1 LRTRSLDVRL
11 RLLAARIHKYHL
23 FRVDAVNSHAE
34 SSHTV
39 SSDALTRV
47 AAVVLAAGASTRL
60 GVPKQLIE
68 FRGRSLVRG
77 AALAASEAGASM
89 VIVVLGAA
97 APSIAQSLGGLPR
110 VTTISNDQWR
120 DGLASSLATGIR
132 EALRLD
138 ARCDGVLIT
147 TADQPLINSES
158 LRRVLSALDAHTRLV
173 AAEYSGT
180 IGVPA
185 AIGREHLDALLLLEG
200 DAGAGRW
207 LRGMGDAV
215 RRIPL
220 PEAALDIDT
229 ADDLAL
235 LATLRDTV

>member
-1 LRTRSLDVRL
+1 MSDVPR
-11 RLLAARIHKYHL
+11 
-23 FRVDAVNSHAE
+23 
-34 SSHTV
+34 
-39 SSDALTRV
+39 RV
-47 AAVVLAAGASTRL
+47 AAVVLAAGDSTRL

-68 FRGRSLVRG
+68 FRGTSLVR
-77 AALAASEAGASM
+77 AAAIAAGDAGASV
-89 VIVVLGAA
+89 VIVVLGAS
-97 APSIAQSLGGLPR
+97 APSVAQALEGLPHIAT
-110 VTTISNDQWR
+110 VSNDRWR

-132 EALRLD
+132 EVLRLD

-147 TADQPLINSES
+147 MADQPLVNSES
-158 LRRVLSALDAHTRLV
+158 LRRVLNAFDSQTRLV

-185 AIGREHLDALLLLEG
+185 VIGREHLDALLLLEG

-207 LRGMGDAV
+207 LRGLGDAV

-229 ADDLAL
+229 AEDLAL
-235 LATLRDTV
+235 LAALRPAL

>member
-1 LRTRSLDVRL
+1 MP
-11 RLLAARIHKYHL
+11 
-23 FRVDAVNSHAE
+23 DAPR
-34 SSHTV
+34 
-39 SSDALTRV
+39 RV

-68 FRGRSLVRG
+68 FRGKSLVR
-77 AALAASEAGASM
+77 AAAIAAVDAGASV

-97 APSIAQSLGGLPR
+97 APSVAQALEGESH
-110 VTTISNDQWR
+110 VTTVLNDQWR

-132 EALRLD
+132 EVLRLD

-147 TADQPLINSES
+147 MADQPLVNSES
-158 LRRVLSALDAHTRLV
+158 LRRVLNALDSHTRLA

-185 AIGREHLDALLLLEG
+185 VIGREYLDALLLLEG

-207 LRGMGDAV
+207 LRGLGDAV
-215 RRIPL
+215 RRIPM

-229 ADDLAL
+229 AKDLVL
-235 LATLRDTV
+235 LEAHPPL

>member
-1 LRTRSLDVRL
+1 MSDVPR
-11 RLLAARIHKYHL
+11 
-23 FRVDAVNSHAE
+23 
-34 SSHTV
+34 
-39 SSDALTRV
+39 RV
-47 AAVVLAAGASTRL
+47 AAVVLAAGDSTRL

-68 FRGRSLVRG
+68 FRGTSLVR
-77 AALAASEAGASM
+77 AAAIAAGDAGASV
-89 VIVVLGAA
+89 VIVVLGAS
-97 APSIAQSLGGLPR
+97 APSVAQALEGLPHIAT
-110 VTTISNDQWR
+110 VSNDRWR

-132 EALRLD
+132 EVLRLD

-147 TADQPLINSES
+147 MADQPLVNSES
-158 LRRVLSALDAHTRLV
+158 LRRVLNAFDPQTRLV

-185 AIGREHLDALLLLEG
+185 VIGREHLDALLLLEG

-207 LRGMGDAV
+207 LRGLGDAV

-229 ADDLAL
+229 AEDLAL
-235 LATLRDTV
+235 LAALRPAL